1 MGWDI
6 DLDYKNKLKS
16 INSKLIISFTLIM
29 IITIIIIRFFV
40 NTNFKNSFEKYV
52 DDSNKSEINHL
63 IEFDL
68 KNVYLNND
76 WNINFIENLGIESIK
91 KGITIKLYDKNDKE
105 IWNVFEDEKILS
117 DNTLNE
123 ISKNIKSIENKE
135 DNYFKEF
142 KIDINDDYGELVG
155 YAYIG
160 HYEFTYYMEN
170 DIQFFNAANNV
181 IDIIGIIS
189 IGSIIIISI
198 IISKSIAN
206 PISKV
211 SKMAKLIGEGNYKK
225 EVSYKSNIRE
235 INDLINSINKLSNEL
250 KEQENLRKQLTGDIA
265 HELRT
270 PLTSIKGHLD
280 AIIAGIWQPT
290 NERLISINEEVIRIT
305 SLVDELRKL
314 AKFDKDKNILNKE
327 IVDLTRY
334 IKSITYNYEAK
345 ALEKN
350 ITIKYKLEDIKALI
364 DKEKFARVIINILAN
379 AIKYN
384 NGNNEIYISSFKK
397 SNNIIISIKD
407 CGIGIDKSDQKNIF
421 ERFYRVD
428 KSRSSNEKGMGV
440 GLAMAKSIVDAHG
453 GEIKVQSE
461 INKGS
466 EFTIILPNDDTNKN
480 SKVDS

>member
-29 IITIIIIRFFV
+29 IVTIITIRFFV

-52 DDSNKSEINHL
+52 DDSNKVEINHL

-68 KNVYLNND
+68 KGIYSND
-76 WNINFIENLGIESIK
+76 EWDMNLIENLGVDSIR
-91 KGITIKLYDKNDKE
+91 KGITIEIYNKNDQKL
-105 IWNVFEDEKILS
+105 WSVFEDEKVLS
-117 DNTLNE
+117 DTTLSE
-123 ISKNIKSIENKE
+123 ISKNIKSIEKKK

-142 KIDINDDYGELVG
+142 KVDINNDDGELVG

-170 DIQFFNAANNV
+170 DIQFFNAANKI

-235 INDLINSINKLSNEL
+235 IDDLISSINKLSNEL
-250 KEQENLRKQLTGDIA
+250 KEQENLRKQLTEDIA

-270 PLTSIKGHLD
+270 PLTSIRGHLD
-280 AIIAGIWQPT
+280 TIIAGIWQPT

-305 SLVDELRKL
+305 NLVDKLRKL
-314 AKFDKDKNILNKE
+314 AKFDKEKNNLNKE
-327 IVDLTRY
+327 IVNLKKY
-334 IKSITYNYEAK
+334 IKSIAYNYEGK

-350 ITIKYKLEDIKALI
+350 IIIKYKLEDIKALI
-364 DKEKFARVIINILAN
+364 DKEKFAQVIINILAN

-397 SNNIIISIKD
+397 DNNVVISIKD
-407 CGIGIDKSDQKNIF
+407 YGVGIAKSEQKNIF

-428 KSRSSNEKGMGV
+428 KSRGANEKGMGV
-440 GLAMAKSIVDAHG
+440 GLTIAKSIVNAHG
-453 GEIKVQSE
+453 GEIKVYSE

-466 EFTIILPNDDTNKN
+466 EFIITLPNEEQ
-480 SKVDS
+480 

>member
-29 IITIIIIRFFV
+29 IVTIITIRFFV

-52 DDSNKSEINHL
+52 DDSNKVEINHL

-68 KNVYLNND
+68 KGIYSND
-76 WNINFIENLGIESIK
+76 EWDMNLIENLGVDSIR
-91 KGITIKLYDKNDKE
+91 KGITIEIYNKNDQKL
-105 IWNVFEDEKILS
+105 WSVFEDEKVLS
-117 DNTLNE
+117 DTTLSE
-123 ISKNIKSIENKE
+123 ISKNIKSIEKKK

-142 KIDINDDYGELVG
+142 KVDINNDDGELVG

-170 DIQFFNAANNV
+170 DIQFFNAANKI

-206 PISKV
+206 PILKV

-235 INDLINSINKLSNEL
+235 IDDLISSINKLSNEL
-250 KEQENLRKQLTGDIA
+250 KEQENLRKQLTEDIA

-270 PLTSIKGHLD
+270 PLTSIRGHLD
-280 AIIAGIWQPT
+280 TIIAGIWQPT

-305 SLVDELRKL
+305 NLVDKLRKL
-314 AKFDKDKNILNKE
+314 AKFDKGKNNLNKE
-327 IVDLTRY
+327 IVDLKKY
-334 IKSITYNYEAK
+334 IKSIAYNYEGK

-350 ITIKYKLEDIKALI
+350 IIIKYKLEDIKALI
-364 DKEKFARVIINILAN
+364 DKEKFAQVIINILSN

-397 SNNIIISIKD
+397 DKNIVISIKD
-407 CGIGIDKSDQKNIF
+407 YGVGIAKSEQKNIF

-428 KSRSSNEKGMGV
+428 KSRGANEKGMGV
-440 GLAMAKSIVDAHG
+440 GLTIAKSIVNAHG
-453 GEIKVQSE
+453 GKIKVYSE

-466 EFTIILPNDDTNKN
+466 EFIITLPNEEQ
-480 SKVDS
+480 

>member
-29 IITIIIIRFFV
+29 IVTIITIRFFV

-52 DDSNKSEINHL
+52 DDSNKVEINHL

-68 KNVYLNND
+68 KGIYSND
-76 WNINFIENLGIESIK
+76 EWDMNLIENLGVDSIR
-91 KGITIKLYDKNDKE
+91 KGITIEIYNKNDQKL
-105 IWNVFEDEKILS
+105 WSVFEDEKVLS
-117 DNTLNE
+117 DITLSE
-123 ISKNIKSIENKE
+123 ISKNIKSIEKKK

-142 KIDINDDYGELVG
+142 KVDINNDDGELVG

-170 DIQFFNAANNV
+170 DIQFFNAANKI

-235 INDLINSINKLSNEL
+235 IDDLISSINKLSNEL
-250 KEQENLRKQLTGDIA
+250 KEQENLRKQLTEDIA

-270 PLTSIKGHLD
+270 PLTSIRGHLD
-280 AIIAGIWQPT
+280 TIIAGIWQPT

-305 SLVDELRKL
+305 NLVDKLRKL
-314 AKFDKDKNILNKE
+314 AKFDKGKNNLNKE
-327 IVDLTRY
+327 IVDLKKY
-334 IKSITYNYEAK
+334 IKSIAYNYEGK

-350 ITIKYKLEDIKALI
+350 IIIKYKLEDIKALI
-364 DKEKFARVIINILAN
+364 DKEKFAQVIINILAN

-397 SNNIIISIKD
+397 DDNIVISIKD
-407 CGIGIDKSDQKNIF
+407 YGVGIAKSEQKNIF

-428 KSRSSNEKGMGV
+428 KSRGANEKGMGV
-440 GLAMAKSIVDAHG
+440 GLTIAKSIVNAHG
-453 GEIKVQSE
+453 GEIKVYSE

-466 EFTIILPNDDTNKN
+466 EFIITLPNEEQ
-480 SKVDS
+480 

>member
-16 INSKLIISFTLIM
+16 INSKLIISFTFIM
-29 IITIIIIRFFV
+29 IVTIITIRFFV

-52 DDSNKSEINHL
+52 DDSNKVEINHL

-68 KNVYLNND
+68 KGIYSND
-76 WNINFIENLGIESIK
+76 EWDMNLIENLGVDSIR
-91 KGITIKLYDKNDKE
+91 KGITIEIYNKNDQKL
-105 IWNVFEDEKILS
+105 WSVFEDEKVLS
-117 DNTLNE
+117 DTTLSE
-123 ISKNIKSIENKE
+123 ISKNIKSIEKKK

-142 KIDINDDYGELVG
+142 KVDINNDDGELVG

-170 DIQFFNAANNV
+170 DIQFFNAANKI

-235 INDLINSINKLSNEL
+235 IDDLISSINKLSNEL
-250 KEQENLRKQLTGDIA
+250 KEQENLRKQLTEDIA

-270 PLTSIKGHLD
+270 PLTSIRGHLD
-280 AIIAGIWQPT
+280 TIIAGIWQPT

-305 SLVDELRKL
+305 NLVDKLRKL
-314 AKFDKDKNILNKE
+314 AKFDKGKNNLNKE
-327 IVDLTRY
+327 IVDLKKY
-334 IKSITYNYEAK
+334 IKSIAYNYEGK

-350 ITIKYKLEDIKALI
+350 IIIKYKLEDIKALI
-364 DKEKFARVIINILAN
+364 DKEKFAQVIINILAN

-397 SNNIIISIKD
+397 DNNIVISIKD
-407 CGIGIDKSDQKNIF
+407 YGVGIAKSEQKNIF

-428 KSRSSNEKGMGV
+428 KSRGANEKGMGV
-440 GLAMAKSIVDAHG
+440 GLTIAKSIVNAHG
-453 GEIKVQSE
+453 GEIKVYSE

-466 EFTIILPNDDTNKN
+466 EFIITLPNEEQ
-480 SKVDS
+480 

>member
-29 IITIIIIRFFV
+29 IVTIITIRFFV

-52 DDSNKSEINHL
+52 DDSNKVEINHL

-68 KNVYLNND
+68 KGIYSND
-76 WNINFIENLGIESIK
+76 EWDMNLIENLGVDSIR
-91 KGITIKLYDKNDKE
+91 KGITIEIYNKNDQKL
-105 IWNVFEDEKILS
+105 WSVFEDEKVLS
-117 DNTLNE
+117 DTTLSE
-123 ISKNIKSIENKE
+123 ISKNIKSIEKKK

-142 KIDINDDYGELVG
+142 KVDINNDDGELVG

-170 DIQFFNAANNV
+170 DIQFFNAANKI

-206 PISKV
+206 PILKV

-235 INDLINSINKLSNEL
+235 IDDLISSINKLSNEL
-250 KEQENLRKQLTGDIA
+250 KEQENLRKQLTEDIA

-270 PLTSIKGHLD
+270 PLTSIRGHLD
-280 AIIAGIWQPT
+280 TIIAGVWQPT

-305 SLVDELRKL
+305 NLVDKLRKL
-314 AKFDKDKNILNKE
+314 AKFDKGKNNLNKE
-327 IVDLTRY
+327 IVDLKKY
-334 IKSITYNYEAK
+334 IKSIAYNYEGK

-350 ITIKYKLEDIKALI
+350 IIIKYKLEDIKALI
-364 DKEKFARVIINILAN
+364 DKEKFAQVIINILAN

-397 SNNIIISIKD
+397 DDNIVISIKD
-407 CGIGIDKSDQKNIF
+407 YGVGIAKSEQKNIF

-428 KSRSSNEKGMGV
+428 KSRGANEKGMGV
-440 GLAMAKSIVDAHG
+440 GLTIAKSIVNAHG
-453 GEIKVQSE
+453 GKIKVYSE

-466 EFTIILPNDDTNKN
+466 EFIITLPNEEQ
-480 SKVDS
+480 

>member
-29 IITIIIIRFFV
+29 IVTIITIRFFV

-52 DDSNKSEINHL
+52 DDSNKVEINHL

-68 KNVYLNND
+68 KGIYSND
-76 WNINFIENLGIESIK
+76 EWDMNLIENLGVDSIR
-91 KGITIKLYDKNDKE
+91 KGITIEIYNKNDQKL
-105 IWNVFEDEKILS
+105 WSVFEDEKVLLDTTLS
-117 DNTLNE
+117 E
-123 ISKNIKSIENKE
+123 ISKNIKSIEKKK

-142 KIDINDDYGELVG
+142 KVDINNDDGELVG

-170 DIQFFNAANNV
+170 DIQFFNAANKI

-206 PISKV
+206 PILKV

-235 INDLINSINKLSNEL
+235 IDDLISSINKLSNEL
-250 KEQENLRKQLTGDIA
+250 KEQENLRKQLTEDIA

-270 PLTSIKGHLD
+270 PLTSIRGHLD
-280 AIIAGIWQPT
+280 TIIAGIWQPT

-305 SLVDELRKL
+305 NLVDKLRKL
-314 AKFDKDKNILNKE
+314 AKFDKGKNNLNKE
-327 IVDLTRY
+327 IVDLKKY
-334 IKSITYNYEAK
+334 IKSIAYNYEGK

-350 ITIKYKLEDIKALI
+350 IIIKYKLEDIKALI
-364 DKEKFARVIINILAN
+364 DKEKFAQVIINILSN

-397 SNNIIISIKD
+397 DKNIVISIKD
-407 CGIGIDKSDQKNIF
+407 YGVGIAKSEQKNIF

-428 KSRSSNEKGMGV
+428 KSRGANEKGMGV
-440 GLAMAKSIVDAHG
+440 GLTIAKSIVNAHG
-453 GEIKVQSE
+453 GKIKVYSE

-466 EFTIILPNDDTNKN
+466 EFIITLPNEEQ
-480 SKVDS
+480 

>member
-16 INSKLIISFTLIM
+16 INSKLIISFTFIM
-29 IITIIIIRFFV
+29 IVTIITIRFFV

-52 DDSNKSEINHL
+52 DDSNKVEINHL

-68 KNVYLNND
+68 KGIYSND
-76 WNINFIENLGIESIK
+76 EWDMNLIENLGVDSIR
-91 KGITIKLYDKNDKE
+91 KGITIEIYNKNDQKL
-105 IWNVFEDEKILS
+105 WSVFEDEKVLS
-117 DNTLNE
+117 DTTLSE
-123 ISKNIKSIENKE
+123 ISKNIKSIEKKK

-142 KIDINDDYGELVG
+142 KVDINNDDGELVG

-170 DIQFFNAANNV
+170 DIQFFNAANKI

-235 INDLINSINKLSNEL
+235 IDDLISSINKLSNEL
-250 KEQENLRKQLTGDIA
+250 KEQENLRKQLTEDIA

-270 PLTSIKGHLD
+270 PLTSIRGHLD
-280 AIIAGIWQPT
+280 TIIAGVWQPT

-305 SLVDELRKL
+305 NLVDKLRKL
-314 AKFDKDKNILNKE
+314 AKFDKGKNNLNKE
-327 IVDLTRY
+327 IVDLKKY
-334 IKSITYNYEAK
+334 IKSIAYNYEGK

-350 ITIKYKLEDIKALI
+350 IIIKYKLEDIKALI
-364 DKEKFARVIINILAN
+364 DKEKFAQVIINILAN

-397 SNNIIISIKD
+397 DDNIVISIKD
-407 CGIGIDKSDQKNIF
+407 YGVGIAKSEQKNIF

-428 KSRSSNEKGMGV
+428 KSRGANEKGMGV
-440 GLAMAKSIVDAHG
+440 GLTIAKSIVNAHG
-453 GEIKVQSE
+453 GEIKVYSE

-466 EFTIILPNDDTNKN
+466 EFIITLPNEEQ
-480 SKVDS
+480 